1 MTVYESSRRAGHA
14 GREDVRSQESDR
26 AEADAEN
33 ELKWKVEAVL
43 AWHDEDA
50 RAAIA
55 ALLQDCQHLRH
66 QLALAETAMS
76 AGFARGWTPS
86 FERPG
91 SVQE

>member
-1 MTVYESSRRAGHA
+1 MIVQERSRRAGHA
-14 GREDVRSQESDR
+14 GREDVRPQKTDR
-26 AEADAEN
+26 PEAED
-33 ELKWKVEAVL
+33 ELKWEVEAVL

-55 ALLQDCQHLRH
+55 ALLEDCRHLRR

-76 AGFARGWTPS
+76 TGFARGWAPS

>member
-1 MTVYESSRRAGHA
+1 MRP
-14 GREDVRSQESDR
+14 Q
-26 AEADAEN
+26 EADQTETDD
-33 ELKWKVEAVL
+33 ELKREIEAVL

-55 ALLQDCQHLRH
+55 ALLKDCRHLRH

-76 AGFARGWTPS
+76 AGFTRGWAPS
-86 FERPG
+86 FERQRFEQPG